1 MLDPLYRSALRTSA
15 FGEDPL
21 VAFRRDFRPP
31 PPARLDTT
39 PFVRS
44 PAQDF
49 VDAAKDA
56 LLHGATPGKPMPP
69 SVKSAATP
77 AYSRAGWTLFEDD
90 TLRVRVQ
97 TGPLLWLHTSR
108 GSDAGRLVDTWA

>member
-1 MLDPLYRSALRTSA
+1 MLDPHYRSALRTSA
-15 FGEDPL
+15 FAEDPL
-21 VAFRRDFRPP
+21 VASRRDFRPT

-44 PAQDF
+44 PAQVFIDD
-49 VDAAKDA
+49 VKDA

-69 SVKSAATP
+69 SVKSVSTP
-77 AYSRAGWTLFEDD
+77 TYSRAGWALFEDD
-90 TLRVRVQ
+90 TLRVQVQ
-97 TGPLLWLHTSR
+97 TGPLLWLHTAR